1 MNPPRATL
9 SLACLLVVAAL
20 LGARAADRTE
30 RWYEVKV
37 AGRLAG
43 WMRSVEAAVPEGW
56 RTETETRLRLSR
68 GGVTL
73 DMVNTGWIVESADG
87 KPISGGRTQVG
98 SGQSV
103 RVTWKYGPDG
113 VAERTI
119 EGARIIDRKLPAVP
133 ADALPPHAADA
144 DADRHRNLGDA
155 VIRQLVFEPTQ
166 GSQPQTVVSTRGTEE
181 TVSVAG
187 VPVTAT
193 RWSMKGAL
201 VPPGSAEWRTAVGDL
216 VRSLSPTGLGDIES
230 ILSTEERAKRA
241 LDLAGA
247 PPEVMVASFAQPDR
261 PLADPATLRRMRV
274 RVTAM
279 RDAIPVPPE
288 MGLQRVSASGKGYEI
303 TVDLDKPPQPALVA
317 EREDPAYLAASPMI
331 NTKDPLLIKLAAAA
345 VADAPADMG
354 LRLERLRAATFQ
366 QLSRKNL
373 GSALASASE
382 AARTRSGDCTEHAV
396 LLAALLRAQGIPS
409 RVVAGLVWCDQFA
422 GKKDVFGWHL
432 WTQALVDG
440 RWIDL
445 DATLPPGK
453 GLFHPGHIA
462 LAATALSDPAGDPSW
477 ATLLA
482 ALGNLQVEVL
492 DGARE

>member
-1 MNPPRATL
+1 MNAPRATL

-43 WMRSVEAAVPEGW
+43 WMRSVEAPVPEGW

-87 KPISGGRTQVG
+87 KPLSGGRTQVG

-119 EGARIIDRKLPAVP
+119 EGARIVDRKLPPVP

-155 VIRQLVFEPTQ
+155 VIKQLVFEPTQ
-166 GSQPQTVVSTRGTEE
+166 GPQPQMVVSTRGIEE

-187 VPVTAT
+187 APVQAT
-193 RWSMKGAL
+193 RWSMQGAL
-201 VPPGSAEWRTAVGDL
+201 VPPGSVEWRTVVGDL

-241 LDLAGA
+241 LDMAGA
-247 PPEVMVASFAQPDR
+247 APEVMVASFAQPDR
-261 PLADPATLRRMRV
+261 PLSDPGKLRRMRV
-274 RVTAM
+274 RVAA
-279 RDAIPVPPE
+279 RQGAIPVPPST
-288 MGLQRVSASGKGYEI
+288 GFQQVRADGNAWQVS
-303 TVDLDKPPQPALVA
+303 VDLDRPPRAA
-317 EREDPAYLAASPMI
+317 TADERVDPAYLAASPMI
-331 NTKDPLLIKLAAAA
+331 DSKDPLLVKLAAAA
-345 VADAPADMG
+345 VADAPPDVG
-354 LRLERLRAATFQ
+354 LRLERLRLATFN

-373 GSALASASE
+373 SSALASASE

-445 DATLPPGK
+445 DATLPPGV
-453 GLFHPGHIA
+453 GAFHPGHIA
-462 LAATALSDPAGDPSW
+462 LAVTALSDPAGDPSW
-477 ATLLA
+477 ATLLS